1 MRILYATDVHG
12 DRQNLK
18 ALLEQSPADLCI
30 VAGDLVQG
38 PFRSNRQSFRF
49 EELQRHFQFLKCRS
63 GTETSTRL
71 FAESRLMSRDAP
83 ADEKKKAREYL
94 KLYVGAHKSFIAEMA
109 EMEDLF
115 RDFPRKNIFV
125 LPGNYDMD
133 LKQTA
138 LAARDLHKEVV
149 EFSGIRIAGYGGAQV
164 RNFMAPEGLAVSFR
178 EVRRNGRLES
188 EPRDFL
194 CRARPDIAVVH
205 VPPFGFFDKLRDYG
219 AMGSLGIREYLDA
232 EAPAMILC
240 GHFHENWGVLAK
252 GRTVLVNPSNLGRLP
267 DVMGVRRGGYCF
279 EFLFEEG
286 SLRVGTLRQVE
297 RGRIYDLADFVLEGD
312 GRIRKLVIDPDRY
325 AALARERAPRGPG
338 LRPIS
343 EFREVRDFFR
353 KYETEE
359 TKRRISDLRKIYR
372 SLTKRGEEVAFDLL
386 GSANFGMVEE
396 RSDVDLVLYRR
407 CPCAHALPETACTL
421 PRLLGE
427 CFKSLEQRYR
437 VEVTDCVNLNRV
449 EASIQ
454 EENADCPA
462 LQRFVLYRAIC
473 RPVNLR
479 LIRKTEAI
487 LSEKP
492 NLKRKIEYEIRDYF
506 KSMAFAPSN
515 IYSFKKYQARLN
527 DLGVRLPP
535 RILRKIES
543 YLRMPD
549 SDR

>member
-18 ALLEQSPADLCI
+18 TLLEQSPADLCI
-30 VAGDLVQG
+30 VAGDLVRG
-38 PFRSNRQSFRF
+38 PFRSIGQSFRF
-49 EELQRHFQFLKCRS
+49 EELQRFFHFLKCRFRADAD
-63 GTETSTRL
+63 TRL
-71 FAESRLMSRDAP
+71 FVESLLLSRETGAE
-83 ADEKKKAREYL
+83 EKKKARDYL
-94 KLYVGAHKSFIAEMA
+94 RMYNGAHRTLMAEMA
-109 EMEDLF
+109 ELEELF
-115 RDFPRKNIFV
+115 RSFPQKTILV
-125 LPGNYDMD
+125 LPGNYDVD

-138 LAARDLHKEVV
+138 LSARDLHKEVV
-149 EFSGIRIAGYGGAQV
+149 EIAGIRIAGYGGAQV
-164 RNFMAPEGLAVSFR
+164 RNFMAPEGLAVPFR
-178 EVRRNGRLES
+178 EFRVNGRLES
-188 EPRDFL
+188 EPREFL
-194 CRARPDIAVVH
+194 CRAKPDIAVVH
-205 VPPFGFFDKLRDYG
+205 VPPFGFFDRLRDYG
-219 AMGSLGIREYLDA
+219 AMGSPGIREYLDA
-232 EAPAMILC
+232 EAPAMVLC
-240 GHFHENWGVLAK
+240 GHFHENWGVLAR

-267 DVMGVRRGGYCF
+267 DVMGSRRGGYCF

-297 RGRIYDLADFVLEGD
+297 RGKIYDLADFVLESE
-312 GRIRKLVIDPDRY
+312 GRVRKLVIDPDRY
-325 AALARERAPRGPG
+325 AALARERAPRGAG
-338 LRPIS
+338 LRPIG
-343 EFREVRDFFR
+343 EFRQVRDFFR

-359 TKRRISDLRKIYR
+359 TRRRIADLRKIYR
-372 SLTKRGEEVAFDLL
+372 SLEKRGEQVAFDLL
-386 GSANFGMVEE
+386 GSANFGMMDE

-407 CPCAHALPETACTL
+407 CPCAHALPEAACTL

-427 CFKSLEQRYR
+427 CFRSLQDRYR

-462 LQRFVLYRAIC
+462 LQRFVLYRSIC

-479 LIRKTEAI
+479 LIRKTEAQ
-487 LSEKP
+487 LAEKP

-535 RILRKIES
+535 RVLRKIES
-543 YLRMPD
+543 YLRMPGT
-549 SDR
+549 DR